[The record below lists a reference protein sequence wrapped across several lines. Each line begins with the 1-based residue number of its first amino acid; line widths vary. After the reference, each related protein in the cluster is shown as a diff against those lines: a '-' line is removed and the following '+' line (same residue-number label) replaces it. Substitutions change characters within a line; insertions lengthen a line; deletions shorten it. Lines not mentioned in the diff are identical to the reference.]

1 MCQRKT
7 VKLST
12 QLFTCFKVVR
22 QGFETG
28 HSQTESKTEINAF
41 VWSEHYRRCTD
52 AQYSFFFFFFLQQI
66 ITISLLFYQV

>member
-52 AQYSFFFFFFLQQI
+52 AQYSFFFFFFF
-66 ITISLLFYQV
+66 TTNYYD